1 MKRFRK
7 FIDAELNV
15 ENVKNSAQL
24 NSYGITCT
32 YLPDPVEDFDEFEFR
47 TDFGG
52 KENIVISFALEMGK
66 IKRLIISEANE
77 HNPDVVKGLTADRLE
92 SLLSQKGDDLER
104 FFEFITG
111 VS

>member
-1 MKRFRK
+1 MQRFRK
-7 FIDAELNV
+7 FMNAKLNV

-66 IKRLIISEANE
+66 VKRLMISEADE

-92 SLLSQKGDDLER
+92 SFVSQKGDDLER
-104 FFEFITG
+104 FFEFITLM
-111 VS
+111 